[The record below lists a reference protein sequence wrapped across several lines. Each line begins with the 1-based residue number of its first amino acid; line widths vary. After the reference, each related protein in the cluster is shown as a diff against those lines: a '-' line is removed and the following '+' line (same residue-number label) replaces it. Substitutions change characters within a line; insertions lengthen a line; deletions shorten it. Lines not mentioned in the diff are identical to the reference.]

1 MVHDMQCIAYAY
13 RPINTA
19 HGGRIPFLDPAYTD
33 EEEPGCA
40 FVVLPYKPPSSD
52 ASSTSSSSSGSSEVS
67 SSSSMDLQ
75 MSLERWSS
83 NGRGSGAFSS
93 KKAPR
98 KRTIRKLSKDT
109 LDSSSGDESSD
120 YSFEE
125 DEPFDEQEEETF
137 YKEVVKGQIFLG
149 MTAMCHQPKQ
159 VKIYADMSSLKSGS
173 SCQIAFVRTERG
185 RFH

>member
-19 HGGRIPFLDPAYTD
+19 HGGRIPFLDPSYTD

-52 ASSTSSSSSGSSEVS
+52 TSSTSSSSSESSMASMS
-67 SSSSMDLQ
+67 SSTDLQ
-75 MSLERWSS
+75 MSLERWPS
-83 NGRGSGAFSS
+83 NGSGSGASSS
-93 KKAPR
+93 KKPAKPR
-98 KRTIRKLSKDT
+98 KRSTRQSSKDT
-109 LDSSSGDESSD
+109 IESSSDDESSD

-125 DEPFDEQEEETF
+125 DEPVDEQEEETF

-159 VKIYADMSSLKSGS
+159 VYLLYYQLAEEK
-173 SCQIAFVRTERG
+173 R
-185 RFH
+185 